1 MTQPASRDSLPRPE
15 SRSPSDAHHP
25 GADRVSGHGRSFW
38 WLSSLAIAAAGA
50 IITAWSEQQ
59 FQRGVPV
66 ILGALGG
73 FIIGA
78 VEASLINKRFGSGTG
93 RETPR
98 LIFAG
103 IGTVFSL
110 ALGVSAA
117 FLPSIECAIAAG
129 LAQRRSGSRWP
140 ALVTTAVAQIPS
152 QLEASTHDGSSRRP
166 P

>member
-1 MTQPASRDSLPRPE
+1 MTQPASRDSLRPPD
-15 SRSPSDAHHP
+15 RPSPSAVHH
-25 GADRVSGHGRSFW
+25 GRAGRVSGHGRSFW
-38 WLSSLAIAAAGA
+38 WLWSFATAVAGA
-50 IITAWSEQQ
+50 IITAWAEQQ

-78 VEASLINKRFGSGTG
+78 VEASLINKRFGSRTG

-110 ALGVSAA
+110 ALGVTAA

-129 LAQRRSGSRWP
+129 LSAAAVGVLLARACQNCRR
-140 ALVTTAVAQIPS
+140 ANLTAAGGKHP
-152 QLEASTHDGSSRRP
+152 
-166 P
+166 